1 MNELNSVDSSS
12 SSEVTASEDEN
23 TWISWYI
30 GLRGND
36 YFCEV
41 DEEFIQDDF
50 NMSGLSTM
58 VPCYENALDL
68 ILDVDIPL
76 DSLTE
81 DEQEV
86 VESSAE
92 VLYGLIHARFILTT
106 RGMQKMYDK
115 YQNVS
120 FGRCPRFYCQ
130 GQPVLPVGLSDI
142 PRCYS
147 VNVYC
152 PCCQDIFHPKSS
164 KQAHLDGSYFGT
176 TFSHLFL
183 LTNPDIIIHRYQFTY
198 VPRIYGFKISKSSQ
212 YFQRREG
219 PMVSKRRSN
228 TTYTNNTSTVK
239 SVNVN
244 INACNKNSSTY
255 DKGTL
260 EEMPDTEE

>member
-1 MNELNSVDSSS
+1 MNSSDSSR
-12 SSEVTASEDEN
+12 SSEATASDDEN
-23 TWISWYI
+23 TWISWYV

-50 NMSGLSTM
+50 NLSGLSTM
-58 VPCYENALDL
+58 VPYYENALDL

-76 DSLTE
+76 DSLSE
-81 DEQEV
+81 EEQEV
-86 VESSAE
+86 VETSAE
-92 VLYGLIHARFILTT
+92 VLYGLIHARFVLST

-120 FGRCPRFYCQ
+120 YGRCPRFYCQ
-130 GQPVLPVGLSDI
+130 GQPVLPVGLSDV

-164 KQAHLDGSYFGT
+164 KQAHLDGAYFGT
-176 TFSHLFL
+176 TFCHLFL
-183 LTNPDIIIHRYQFTY
+183 LTNPDIVIHRYQFTY
-198 VPRIYGFKISKSSQ
+198 VPRIYGFRISKGSQ

-219 PMVSKRRSN
+219 SITIKRRI
-228 TTYTNNTSTVK
+228 NNTYLNTDMKNANTDIIDNSVNSPAKSTVEGIFK
-239 SVNVN
+239 M
-244 INACNKNSSTY
+244 
-255 DKGTL
+255 KG
-260 EEMPDTEE
+260 